1 MDFLVGVKEVG
12 EILGWDRRKVSTY
25 QLRGV
30 LPKPVVHLYSGP
42 IWFRKQIEFYKARKD
57 FSVRTYYIKGEMVFE
72 CTHNQPFKDTSY
84 SPNDIKEQIGNF
96 ILYQEKDV
104 QQLKNAILDKK
115 PIVQFLSFDSI
126 SILHDLGILE
136 TVVFQDYIQQYAIK
150 YQESIKEGWVKE

>member
-42 IWFRKQIEFYKARKD
+42 IWFRKQIENYKAGRD
-57 FSVRTYYIKGEMVFE
+57 TGVRTYYIKGEMVYE
-72 CTHNQPFKDTSY
+72 CTYNQPFKDTSY
-84 SPNDIKEQIGNF
+84 SPEDIEEQRDTCT
-96 ILYQEKDV
+96 LYYEKDV
-104 QQLKNAILDKK
+104 QRLKHAILENK
-115 PIVQFLSFDSI
+115 PIVQFLSFGLI

-136 TVVFQDYIQQYAIK
+136 TVVFQKYLQQYSFEDI
-150 YQESIKEGWVKE
+150 ESKEGWIKE